1 MNTPP
6 THRFPT
12 LASNPQSNMTD
23 TSAPSILSRGQFTE
37 KAINDA
43 REEMTDYLINAAEE
57 IQETAEDL
65 EIDHLYDQ
73 LGEHLPDNWLDT
85 YELSDSSLFN
95 AAVKCCFD
103 SANSLGCPNA
113 GEKSMIDLYRAGPE
127 WVAETIRRSFAAT
140 RTARDSVRDA
150 IKA

>member
-1 MNTPP
+1 
-6 THRFPT
+6 
-12 LASNPQSNMTD
+12 
-23 TSAPSILSRGQFTE
+23 
-37 KAINDA
+37 
-43 REEMTDYLINAAEE
+43 
-57 IQETAEDL
+57 
-65 EIDHLYDQ
+65 
-73 LGEHLPDNWLDT
+73 LDT

-103 SANSLGCPNA
+103 SANSLGCPNE
-113 GEKSMIDLYRAGPE
+113 GEKNMIDLYRAGPE